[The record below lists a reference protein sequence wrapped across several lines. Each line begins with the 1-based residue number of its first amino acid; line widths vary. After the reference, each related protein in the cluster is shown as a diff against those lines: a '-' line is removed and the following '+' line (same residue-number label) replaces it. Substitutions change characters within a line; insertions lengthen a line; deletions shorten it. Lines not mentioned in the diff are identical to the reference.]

1 MGAVEG
7 DGESADDLS
16 NRGVGFELAKRVG
29 TCICMSSSAIG
40 VYRPL
45 KTPVTI
51 RLDADVVSR
60 IQCAIR

>member
-1 MGAVEG
+1 VGGVEL

-16 NRGVGFELAKRVG
+16 NRGAGFEFAKRVG

-45 KTPVTI
+45 KTPVTV
-51 RLDADVVSR
+51 RLDADV
-60 IQCAIR
+60 AA